1 MVASTELRAEG
12 HVEPAILQLVVMA
25 RDEARKL
32 LGSVAHGEDLGSGQ
46 TIVKAP
52 HDDF

>member
-32 LGSVAHGEDLGSGQ
+32 LGSVAHVTLPQ
-46 TIVKAP
+46 TSI
-52 HDDF
+52 HF